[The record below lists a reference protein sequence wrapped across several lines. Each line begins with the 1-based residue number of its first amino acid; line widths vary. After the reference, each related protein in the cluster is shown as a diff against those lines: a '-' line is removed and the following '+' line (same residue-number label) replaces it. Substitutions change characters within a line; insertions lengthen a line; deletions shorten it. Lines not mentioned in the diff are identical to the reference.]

1 MWENQK
7 VNLLAAGN
15 RHFLATD
22 EAGDL
27 YAMGRNGYG
36 QLGAYTANP
45 DDYNDVLVSI
55 STAGFTDIAAGGNS
69 SFAVTEEGKLYV
81 WGSNENGCLGLP
93 YWQFEVFEPFGV
105 DTEYDYVFEGAEV
118 FANGETTFLAL
129 PDNSLIPWGSN
140 NEGLYGIGK
149 TGAPSMSL
157 EKFAVDVSSVDDPII
172 MSADGGGD
180 HDSGSFGI
188 FCSQDG
194 TVWGWGVNDSGQL
207 GLGDT
212 DFRAT
217 PAQASIPEDI
227 KKVAA
232 GDNFV
237 IVNDSIEDLWGW
249 GQNDNGQ
256 LGKGDNDNATTPTL
270 VSNPFP
276 GKCYDFDCGSAHVL
290 ALYDDN
296 DDGIYRLFAWGVNL
310 QGQLGLGDDTD
321 RNSPEEVTGFD
332 ASITDISCGSFHSVV
347 LDKNGNVWTWGSNES
362 GQLGDGT
369 TTDRNTPYKLEKSS
383 FGGQAVVDVEAGG
396 GVSFAITE
404 DDRLWAWGDKGTLG
418 YDYEYDDVD
427 STEPIPYLDNI
438 RFVASAGGSLIVYT
452 KDGILYYMD
461 DGIDPTLMEYEESE
475 YISDVEG
482 NGIILRESDIW
493 SHDGNLQVIEGGGG
507 GHFFLIAGAS
517 IDDGGTLY
525 AF

>member
-1 MWENQK
+1 
-7 VNLLAAGN
+7 
-15 RHFLATD
+15 
-22 EAGDL
+22 
-27 YAMGRNGYG
+27 
-36 QLGAYTANP
+36 
-45 DDYNDVLVSI
+45 
-55 STAGFTDIAAGGNS
+55 
-69 SFAVTEEGKLYV
+69 
-81 WGSNENGCLGLP
+81 
-93 YWQFEVFEPFGV
+93 
-105 DTEYDYVFEGAEV
+105 
-118 FANGETTFLAL
+118 
-129 PDNSLIPWGSN
+129 
-140 NEGLYGIGK
+140 
-149 TGAPSMSL
+149 
-157 EKFAVDVSSVDDPII
+157 
-172 MSADGGGD
+172 
-180 HDSGSFGI
+180 
-188 FCSQDG
+188 
-194 TVWGWGVNDSGQL
+194 VNDSGQL

-217 PAQASIPEDI
+217 PAQVSIPEHI
-227 KKVAA
+227 ERVAA
-232 GDNFV
+232 GHEFV
-237 IVNDSIEDLWGW
+237 IANDPGGELWAW
-249 GQNDNGQ
+249 GANGEGQ
-256 LGKGDNDNATTPTL
+256 LGKGDNLGTSTPVM
-270 VSNPFP
+270 VSSQP
-276 GKCYDFDCGSAHVL
+276 GGSEVFDCGDNHVI
-290 ALYDDN
+290 AAYSDGNLY
-296 DDGIYRLFAWGVNL
+296 AWGYNFD
-310 QGQLGLGDDTD
+310 GQLGLGDNND
-321 RNSPEEVTGFD
+321 RNVMAEVTG
-332 ASITDISCGSFHSVV
+332 IDIEIIDVACGSFHSVV

-404 DDRLWAWGDKGTLG
+404 DDRLWAWGDKPGLG
-418 YDYEYDDVD
+418 YGEHDDVD